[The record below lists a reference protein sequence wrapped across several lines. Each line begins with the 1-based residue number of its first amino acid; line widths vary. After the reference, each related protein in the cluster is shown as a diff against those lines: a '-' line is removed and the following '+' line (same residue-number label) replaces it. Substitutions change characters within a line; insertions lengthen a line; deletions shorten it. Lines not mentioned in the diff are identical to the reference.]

1 MILIA
6 DCSALIALS
15 TCQQLNLLD
24 ELFCEVIVPE
34 AVYYEATQPNK
45 KQAKQLKTYLEDKV
59 RRVDMQNYVFLDG
72 FADAGETEAMVLYK
86 QISADKL
93 LIDDQRGRNVAKLNH
108 INTIG
113 SLGVLL
119 VAKQRG
125 LISEVAP
132 LLLQLEKS
140 DIVDEML
147 LSSITSTNFL
157 NMKSFCELSN
167 DSFNASAKTHQ

>member
-45 KQAKQLKTYLEDKV
+45 KQAKQLKAYLEDKV

-125 LISEVAP
+125 LISEIAP

-140 DIVDEML
+140 DIYLSKQLIATVLELANEM
-147 LSSITSTNFL
+147 SFL
-157 NMKSFCELSN
+157 
-167 DSFNASAKTHQ
+167 

>member
-1 MILIA
+1 
-6 DCSALIALS
+6 
-15 TCQQLNLLD
+15 
-24 ELFCEVIVPE
+24 
-34 AVYYEATQPNK
+34 
-45 KQAKQLKTYLEDKV
+45 
-59 RRVDMQNYVFLDG
+59 MQNYVFLDG

-93 LIDDQRGRNVAKLNH
+93 FIDDQRGRNVAKLNH

-125 LISEVAP
+125 LISEIAP

-140 DIVDEML
+140 DIY
-147 LSSITSTNFL
+147 LSKQLIATVL
-157 NMKSFCELSN
+157 ELAN
-167 DSFNASAKTHQ
+167 ETPFAL

>member
-1 MILIA
+1 
-6 DCSALIALS
+6 
-15 TCQQLNLLD
+15 
-24 ELFCEVIVPE
+24 VPE

-45 KQAKQLKTYLEDKV
+45 KQAKQLKAYLEGKV

-72 FADAGETEAMVLYK
+72 FADAGETQAMVLYK

-93 LIDDQRGRNVAKLNH
+93 FIDDQRGRNVAKLNH

-125 LISEVAP
+125 LISEIAP

-140 DIVDEML
+140 DIY
-147 LSSITSTNFL
+147 LSKQLIATVL
-157 NMKSFCELSN
+157 ELAN
-167 DSFNASAKTHQ
+167 ETPFAL

>member
-45 KQAKQLKTYLEDKV
+45 KQAKQLKAYLEDKV

-93 LIDDQRGRNVAKLNH
+93 FIDDQRGRNVAKLNH

-125 LISEVAP
+125 ANFRNCTVIIAARKIRYLSE
-132 LLLQLEKS
+132 QT
-140 DIVDEML
+140 VDCYCFR
-147 LSSITSTNFL
+147 TR
-157 NMKSFCELSN
+157 
-167 DSFNASAKTHQ
+167 

>member
-1 MILIA
+1 M
-6 DCSALIALS
+6 
-15 TCQQLNLLD
+15 
-24 ELFCEVIVPE
+24 PE

-45 KQAKQLKTYLEDKV
+45 KQAKQLKAYLEDKV

-113 SLGVLL
+113 TLGVLL

-125 LISEVAP
+125 LISEIAP

-140 DIVDEML
+140 DIY
-147 LSSITSTNFL
+147 LSKQLIATVL
-157 NMKSFCELSN
+157 ELAN
-167 DSFNASAKTHQ
+167 ETH

>member
-45 KQAKQLKTYLEDKV
+45 KQAKQLKAYLEDKV
-59 RRVDMQNYVFLDG
+59 RRVEMQNYVFLDG

-93 LIDDQRGRNVAKLNH
+93 FIDDQRGRNVAKLNQ
-108 INTIG
+108 INTI
-113 SLGVLL
+113 VLDL
-119 VAKQRG
+119 LILAQFDWAANDHIPQNLPRPTRVLAHG
-125 LISEVAP
+125 L
-132 LLLQLEKS
+132 
-140 DIVDEML
+140 
-147 LSSITSTNFL
+147 
-157 NMKSFCELSN
+157 
-167 DSFNASAKTHQ
+167 